1 MAEKEQ
7 QGGAEQEKAKAEFE
21 GMQKELGPLA
31 QKLQEMMKDEAA
43 SPEDKMKV
51 AQRIMEILAKFK
63 EMMGDEAFYK
73 NEQLVGLEDFVNKVM
88 GSLEG

>member
-7 QGGAEQEKAKAEFE
+7 QPNAEQEKAKAEFE
-21 GMQKELGPLA
+21 AMQKELGPLA
-31 QKLQEMMKDEAA
+31 QKLQEMMKNEA
-43 SPEDKMKV
+43 SPEEKMKV
-51 AQRIMEILAKFK
+51 AKRIMEILAKFK
-63 EMMGDEAFYK
+63 EMMGDEAFYQ